1 LHADSHPANPARFK
15 QALAQCLGRTH
26 FGLTIKR
33 SPMNP
38 QKLLEQFWV
47 QTPSPT
53 WALNSNLP
61 TFPRAAVKEDRK
73 ARAGAVSAS

>member
-1 LHADSHPANPARFK
+1 
-15 QALAQCLGRTH
+15 
-26 FGLTIKR
+26 
-33 SPMNP
+33 MNP